1 MGIGALVGTIILV
14 IYQLKRP
21 GLNAV
26 WTLIG
31 LGILYTLTSVS
42 MSLYVTAGPIGRVAC
57 KEMGQLPSGSI
68 GRTVVQVQTKG
79 LFAASKECAGVLRAV
94 EPYVVQE

>member
-21 GLNAV
+21 GLTAV

-42 MSLYVTAGPIGRVAC
+42 MSLYVTAGLVCLVGLLIQLLNIPIFTMMQQVTQKAILGRI
-57 KEMGQLPSGSI
+57 MSFFMSLSP
-68 GRTVVQVQTKG
+68 
-79 LFAASKECAGVLRAV
+79 VLV
-94 EPYVVQE
+94 LVYFIV